1 MLGQGS
7 REEAGSQ
14 PCRAW
19 WNCGLLVGSWEPLS
33 LMAFVSQHQIQKFHE
48 DGFLVL
54 EHFFTTE
61 ECDSMRSQIQRI
73 IAEMEVPPHCRTEF
87 STKEKEQL
95 QAQGSS
101 DYFLTSGDKIRFFF
115 EKGVLDERGKPCKP
129 RGGNTSWSEGLG
141 PVSSSRDDYCSANNV
156 KLYFCFIGN
165 FLIPKEKSVSKIGHA
180 LHAYDPVF
188 KQVTHSSK
196 VQELGRKL
204 GLERPV
210 VVQSMYIFKQ
220 PGIGGEVTPHQDAT
234 FLYTEPLGRILG
246 FWIALEDATQ
256 ENGCLWFIPGSHTRG
271 ITRRMVRAASGSSTC
286 VEFVGSD
293 PAYDD
298 NQFIPL
304 PISKGGLILI
314 HGEVVHKSE
323 LNGSESSRH
332 AFTFHVMEAKDTS
345 WSKENWLQPTPELPF
360 PSLYT

>member
-1 MLGQGS
+1 MTALFVL
-7 REEAGSQ
+7 AG
-14 PCRAW
+14 
-19 WNCGLLVGSWEPLS
+19 L
-33 LMAFVSQHQIQKFHE
+33 FHR

-54 EHFFTTE
+54 EGFFSTE
-61 ECDSMRSQIQRI
+61 ECDSMRSQIQGI
-73 IAEMEVPPHCRTEF
+73 IEGMEVPPHCRTEF
-87 STKEKEQL
+87 STREEEQL
-95 QAQGSS
+95 QAQVLGKAGLEHWKEEGRRQIAAQESLWGNGSS

-115 EKGVLDERGKPCKP
+115 EKGVLDKK
-129 RGGNTSWSEGLG
+129 
-141 PVSSSRDDYCSANNV
+141 
-156 KLYFCFIGN
+156 GN
-165 FLIPKEKSVSKIGHA
+165 FLIPKEKSISKIGHA

-188 KQVTHSSK
+188 KQITHSSK

-234 FLYTEPLGRILG
+234 FLHTEPLGRILG

-256 ENGCLWFIPGSHTRG
+256 ENACLWFIPGSHTNG
-271 ITRRMVRAASGSSTC
+271 ITRRMVRAPSGASTC
-286 VEFVGSD
+286 VEFVGSE

-298 NQFIPL
+298 SQFIPL
-304 PISKGGLILI
+304 PIKKGGLILI

-323 LNGSESSRH
+323 LNSSESSRH
-332 AFTFHVMEAKDTS
+332 AFTFHVMEAKGTT

>member
-1 MLGQGS
+1 MASVTQGQL
-7 REEAGSQ
+7 Q
-14 PCRAW
+14 
-19 WNCGLLVGSWEPLS
+19 
-33 LMAFVSQHQIQKFHE
+33 QFHK

-54 EHFFTTE
+54 ERFFTAE
-61 ECDSMRSQIQRI
+61 ECDSMRNQIQRI
-73 IAEMEVPPHCRTEF
+73 VAEMEVPPHCRTEF
-87 STKEKEQL
+87 STKEQEQL
-95 QAQGSS
+95 QEQPLQLWPLPATSSFRRLLWTCSAERKEVIFQAANKRKARMQGSS

-115 EKGVLDERGKPCKP
+115 EKGVLDERG
-129 RGGNTSWSEGLG
+129 
-141 PVSSSRDDYCSANNV
+141 
-156 KLYFCFIGN
+156 N
-165 FLIPKEKSVSKIGHA
+165 FRIPKEKSVSKIGHA

-188 KQVTHSSK
+188 KQITHSSK

-234 FLYTEPLGRILG
+234 FLHTEPLGRILG
-246 FWIALEDATQ
+246 FWIALEDATR
-256 ENGCLWFIPGSHTRG
+256 ENGCLWFIPGSHTSG
-271 ITRRMVRAASGSSTC
+271 INRRMVRAAPGSSTC
-286 VEFVGSD
+286 VEFVGSE
-293 PAYDD
+293 PAYD
-298 NQFIPL
+298 NSQFIPL

-323 LNGSESSRH
+323 LNSSESSRH

>member
-1 MLGQGS
+1 AEKQS
-7 REEAGSQ
+7 
-14 PCRAW
+14 
-19 WNCGLLVGSWEPLS
+19 PLC
-33 LMAFVSQHQIQKFHE
+33 LFQFHQ

-54 EHFFTTE
+54 ENFFSAE
-61 ECDSMRSQIQRI
+61 ECDSMRNQIGSI
-73 IAEMEVPPHCRTEF
+73 VAEMEVPPHCRTEF
-87 STKEKEQL
+87 STKEQEQL

-115 EKGVLDERGKPCKP
+115 EKGVLDDR
-129 RGGNTSWSEGLG
+129 
-141 PVSSSRDDYCSANNV
+141 
-156 KLYFCFIGN
+156 GN

-188 KQVTHSSK
+188 KQITHSAK

-210 VVQSMYIFKQ
+210 VVQSMYIFKS
-220 PGIGGEVTPHQDAT
+220 PKLRLVAVTPHQDAT
-234 FLYTEPLGRILG
+234 FLHTEPLGRILG
-246 FWIALEDATQ
+246 FWIALEDATRD
-256 ENGCLWFIPGSHTRG
+256 NGCLWFIPGSHTGG
-271 ITRRMVRAASGSSTC
+271 ISRRMIRAASGSSTC
-286 VEFVGSD
+286 VEFVGSE

-298 NQFIPL
+298 SQFIPL
-304 PISKGGLILI
+304 PINKGGLILI

-323 LNGSESSRH
+323 LNSSEFSRH